1 MKKNEFKFTFEDGS
15 EVLAHH
21 GVKGMKWGVRKA
33 REKMTAGGG
42 GGVPMDDEEDLKT
55 DYEELIRELSADGD
69 KGFEEAAKR
78 ILDQERGK
86 GNYDNDTLTDY
97 IEIMREWSYDGD
109 SGFKKAAEMIYD
121 RERERPGAKSASE
134 LAKQNNAR
142 KSVSGAALSGLS
154 VEKLVKSK
162 TAKGKK
168 LPSAKEVANIKK
180 SLATKK
186 NPKLD
191 ATKYGMKDNSKASQD
206 AVYEER
212 GLNSN
217 MTRKQ
222 AVRKVMSNAKK
233 LYSESPISVSKI
245 YKTKGANVVNWVTGL
260 TQDLAVANTLPSE
273 KRK

>member
-1 MKKNEFKFTFEDGS
+1 MDRNAFKFTFEDGS
-15 EVLAHH
+15 EALAHH

-33 REKMTAGGG
+33 RDKMTAGGG

-69 KGFEEAAKR
+69 KGFEEAAKM

-109 SGFKKAAEMIYD
+109 AGFKKAAEMIYD

-142 KSVSGAALSGLS
+142 KSVNGAALSGLS

-162 TAKGKK
+162 MAKDKK
-168 LPSAKEVANIKK
+168 LPSDKEVANIKK
-180 SLATKK
+180 SLTTKK
-186 NPKLD
+186 NPRLD
-191 ATKYGMKDNSKASQD
+191 ATKYGMKDNSAESQQ
-206 AVYEER
+206 AVYSEQ
-212 GLNSN
+212 GLNPKMSRSQG
-217 MTRKQ
+217 TKT
-222 AVRKVMSNAKK
+222 VLSNAKK
-233 LYSESPISVSKI
+233 YYSESPSK
-245 YKTKGANVVNWVTGL
+245 YKDVAKLGRAIVTG
-260 TQDLAVANTLPSE
+260 TFGMAKSVAIAQTLEPEE
-273 KRK
+273 KK

>member
-1 MKKNEFKFTFEDGS
+1 
-15 EVLAHH
+15 
-21 GVKGMKWGVRKA
+21 
-33 REKMTAGGG
+33 
-42 GGVPMDDEEDLKT
+42 MDDEEDLKT
-55 DYEELIRELSADGD
+55 DYEEIIRESSHDGD
-69 KGFEEAAKR
+69 KGFEEAAKM

-109 SGFKKAAEMIYD
+109 AGFKKAAEMIYD
-121 RERERPGAKSASE
+121 RERERPGAKSVSE

-142 KSVSGAALSGLS
+142 KSVNGAALSGLS

-168 LPSAKEVANIKK
+168 LPSKAQIEKVKQRL
-180 SLATKK
+180 SDSRV

-191 ATKYGMKDNSKASQD
+191 ARKYGMKDNSKSSQD

-222 AVRKVMSNAKK
+222 AVHKVASNAKK